1 MLYDE
6 LKSEVKEI
14 AEDFEWVRS
23 KDGQIILEIENW
35 IEKARLRLREEYPD
49 TLIYIGRG
57 WVNPMELFIG
67 GVVDDDDTQ
76 KFFESYFNNQTPPV
90 PIHFKIII
98 QNWNIENDSLFDLFP
113 IILCY
118 NHTDTSCNHKK
129 SNGEEE
135 PKEPLCIVTEIAAII
150 FLVSFTNF
158 ILFID
163 KHGIN
168 LTDMH
173 LHLRD
178 QVQDSNTDLDTQL
191 RHSDTD
197 LDTDHDTFVEDHDT
211 IHSYHDTNHDTK
223 RVPLTNK

>member
-1 MLYDE
+1 MEELNIQQLHRFKVEKENTIQFSIKELLKDSINDWILSDIQQINMKLGQELRLISKVNNKDDIKRLKCFVKKQQKQFPSMLYDE

-98 QNWNIENDSLFDLFP
+98 QN
-113 IILCY
+113 
-118 NHTDTSCNHKK
+118 
-129 SNGEEE
+129 
-135 PKEPLCIVTEIAAII
+135 
-150 FLVSFTNF
+150 
-158 ILFID
+158 
-163 KHGIN
+163 
-168 LTDMH
+168 
-173 LHLRD
+173 
-178 QVQDSNTDLDTQL
+178 
-191 RHSDTD
+191 
-197 LDTDHDTFVEDHDT
+197 
-211 IHSYHDTNHDTK
+211 
-223 RVPLTNK
+223 